1 MVITL
6 IILFKSRSAMCES
19 SRVAERDEEV
29 VEQVQEELDQTMY
42 NITSNKYS
50 YAYCNNKHCIQL
62 GNAIYFPGELTPY
75 GKLLTAT
82 PSRLICEISP
92 TEYNVVYRIY

>member
-1 MVITL
+1 ML
-6 IILFKSRSAMCES
+6 LKSRSAMCET
-19 SRVAERDEEV
+19 SRVAECDVEAVKQVEIEQQFDEA
-29 VEQVQEELDQTMY
+29 TY

-50 YAYCNNKHCIQL
+50 YAYCSNKHCVQM
-62 GNAIYFPGELTPY
+62 GNAIYFQGEVTPY